1 MTREKIAETRR
12 ATASL
17 QAAVIKGDKHAAAT
31 LCKLMNEVLDEAYE
45 NAEKPYS
52 STIRRLEGRIVTT
65 YMWRSKDNGGIPPEH
80 IEALQETAMEQIA
93 AGHKIGFMGGK
104 LKDNIHMID
113 ADPED
118 GIAYSGYW
126 NSTFEELRS
135 SK

>member
-1 MTREKIAETRR
+1 MTQEQIAEKRR
-12 ATASL
+12 AAASL
-17 QAAVIKGDKHAAAT
+17 QAGVIEGDKHAAAT
-31 LCKLMNEVLDEAYE
+31 LVKLMNEVLDDAWE
-45 NAEKPYS
+45 NTEKPYS
-52 STIRRLEGRIVTT
+52 STIRQLDGRIVTV
-65 YMWRSKDNGGIPPEH
+65 YGWRSKDNGGIPPEH

-104 LKDNIHMID
+104 LKDNIHMTD

-118 GIAYSGYW
+118 GIAYFGYW